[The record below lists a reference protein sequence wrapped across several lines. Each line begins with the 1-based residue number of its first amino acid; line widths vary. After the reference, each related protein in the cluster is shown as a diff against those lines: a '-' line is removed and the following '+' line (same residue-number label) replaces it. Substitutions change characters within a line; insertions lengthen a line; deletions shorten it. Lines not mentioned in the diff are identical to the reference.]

1 MAATFSYAQAAKGVI
16 ATPSAAN
23 PASTEQNKPAAKTDE
38 QSTSSSVQMEPE
50 TTAPTAE
57 TSQEAEKTAA
67 STDKDS
73 ESTTTAPSKTN
84 VSGTSSPSVG
94 TSSTSTVPKE
104 DESSNTPNG
113 TTESNWDKQ
122 SQASGTDKQSNA
134 QEAKDK
140 TSASSDKDK
149 KAPLKELKAAPLPA
163 VNVWQQRKEAQEAK
177 AKATAALK
185 PASSAKPSASKTASV
200 ASSTSGDNHQELSK
214 TAPKKK
220 GADATSD
227 GPKDKKRTDGGKARD
242 ENVSIP
248 PVGDASSWPTP
259 QVAQGEE
266 KRKAHEK
273 TEKTE
278 KPEKSPV
285 IRPHGKEKW
294 MPVPYVPTAVF
305 NTPLPSSARRGG
317 RAGRVGRDAARN
329 GTHGT
334 PGADKAA
341 SGQTTQGSTAK
352 QNGVGDRGRN
362 ELNSARANSLP
373 APSKRSNS
381 VDAGLADS
389 RKGNQAADRSRAPKG
404 TDNVNGMLPGR
415 QGAGNENLPP
425 RHRGD
430 AKPFARNHD
439 AANKGGD
446 STSKSSHPSAE
457 AHTGPRASSTHDRRF
472 ENGPKSADLAGFPG
486 DRKDKDFSRESRADR
501 GRGSHR
507 GRGGHSGFT
516 GSQNSQFP
524 NNHMA
529 HHSFVHPKSF
539 GFNERQRS
547 HHGLPNGSQ
556 QGHRMS
562 LRSPS
567 LPNSAS
573 MYGVYPFPADINTM
587 YGYQPIPAAPMT
599 AVPYQPYMEPFSL
612 MSMISMQLE
621 YYFSVDNLCKD
632 LFLRKQM
639 DSQGF
644 VPLSVIASFK
654 RVKTLTED
662 FEMLR
667 HACRQVRNVEYQ
679 TGEDGIDRLRP
690 REKWEQWVLP
700 VEQRDPSAQ
709 NQGPSLSTD
718 AGKFHEQNHIDESTN
733 GLPNGITEPHV
744 SKTSLS
750 STAPEF
756 SPSNP
761 LITQTEIANVGIPID
776 DHPFSDDKI
785 EKLMVVVR
793 RPKLPSASRPQL
805 LDNFPPLFNRFVDTS
820 RTAGGLARSRG
831 SSLSRPTVSMASDI
845 SQRVNDSTHDSLHED
860 PWSTLWDGKQDTQPS
875 LPLSSDDL
883 VHEPYSVFRKRV
895 LYERKLTP
903 NQDDDREM
911 DVLYEFWSHFLVQN
925 FNAQMY
931 NEFKSLA
938 LDDLSSRNASSGFNR
953 LIRFYGAFLSSK
965 EILPDEVLEDFLV
978 LCRRELSSHL
988 SGHMAFDTLRSAW
1001 HSQAC
1006 DARNRLKIDSLL
1018 DASLRAELEK

>member
-1 MAATFSYAQAAKGVI
+1 MATTFSYAQAAKGVI

-23 PASTEQNKPAAKTDE
+23 PASTEPNKPAVKADE
-38 QSTSSSVQMEPE
+38 QSIISSVQTEPE
-50 TTAPTAE
+50 TTAPTAPTAE
-57 TSQEAEKTAA
+57 TSQEAEKAAA

-73 ESTTTAPSKTN
+73 ESTATAPSKTN

-94 TSSTSTVPKE
+94 ASSTSTVSKE
-104 DESSNTPNG
+104 EEGSNTPNG

-122 SQASGTDKQSNA
+122 SQVSGTDKQGNA

-140 TSASSDKDK
+140 PNASSDKDK
-149 KAPLKELKAAPLPA
+149 KPPLKELKAAPLPA

-185 PASSAKPSASKTASV
+185 SAASSKPSASKTASV
-200 ASSTSGDNHQELSK
+200 ASSTSGDNHQELPK

-227 GPKDKKRTDGGKARD
+227 GPKDRKRADGGKGRD

-266 KRKAHEK
+266 KRKAQEK
-273 TEKTE
+273 TEKT
-278 KPEKSPV
+278 EKSPV

-317 RAGRVGRDAARN
+317 RAGRVGRDGARN
-329 GTHGT
+329 ATHGA

-341 SGQTTQGSTAK
+341 TGQAAQGSTAK

-362 ELNSARANSLP
+362 EPSSARANSLP

-389 RKGNQAADRSRAPKG
+389 RKGTQVADRNRAPKG
-404 TDNVNGMLPGR
+404 AENVNGLPAGR
-415 QGAGNENLPP
+415 QAGGNENLPP

-430 AKPFARNHD
+430 AKPFVRNHD
-439 AANKGGD
+439 AAHKGGD
-446 STSKSSHPSAE
+446 STSKSSHPLAD
-457 AHTGPRASSTHDRRF
+457 ANTGLRSSSTHDRRF

-486 DRKDKDFSRESRADR
+486 DRKEKDFSRESRADR

-524 NNHMA
+524 NNHMG

-587 YGYQPIPAAPMT
+587 YGYQPIPAGPMT

-644 VPLSVIASFK
+644 VPLSVIAGFK

-667 HACRQVRNVEYQ
+667 HACRQVRNIEYL

-690 REKWEQWVLP
+690 RDKWEQWVLP

-709 NQGPSLSTD
+709 NEGPSLSAD
-718 AGKFHEQNHIDESTN
+718 AGKFDEQNQAKETTN
-733 GLPNGITEPHV
+733 GLPNGSTEPQV
-744 SKTSLS
+744 LKTSLS

-761 LITQTEIANVGIPID
+761 VIPQAEIANVG
-776 DHPFSDDKI
+776 
-785 EKLMVVVR
+785 
-793 RPKLPSASRPQL
+793 
-805 LDNFPPLFNRFVDTS
+805 
-820 RTAGGLARSRG
+820 
-831 SSLSRPTVSMASDI
+831 
-845 SQRVNDSTHDSLHED
+845 
-860 PWSTLWDGKQDTQPS
+860 
-875 LPLSSDDL
+875 
-883 VHEPYSVFRKRV
+883 
-895 LYERKLTP
+895 
-903 NQDDDREM
+903 
-911 DVLYEFWSHFLVQN
+911 
-925 FNAQMY
+925 
-931 NEFKSLA
+931 
-938 LDDLSSRNASSGFNR
+938 
-953 LIRFYGAFLSSK
+953 
-965 EILPDEVLEDFLV
+965 
-978 LCRRELSSHL
+978 SHL
-988 SGHMAFDTLRSAW
+988 MTVPSQMLKLRS
-1001 HSQAC
+1001 
-1006 DARNRLKIDSLL
+1006 
-1018 DASLRAELEK
+1018 

>member
-23 PASTEQNKPAAKTDE
+23 PASTEPNKPALKADE
-38 QSTSSSVQMEPE
+38 QSTNSSVQMEPE
-50 TTAPTAE
+50 TAAPTAE
-57 TSQEAEKTAA
+57 TSQETEKAAA

-73 ESTTTAPSKTN
+73 ESTATAPSKTN
-84 VSGTSSPSVG
+84 PSGTSSPSVCP
-94 TSSTSTVPKE
+94 SSTSTVPKE
-104 DESSNTPNG
+104 EEGSNTPNG
-113 TTESNWDKQ
+113 TSESNWDKQ
-122 SQASGTDKQSNA
+122 SQASGTDKQGNA

-140 TSASSDKDK
+140 SNASDKDK
-149 KAPLKELKAAPLPA
+149 KLPLKELKAAPLPA
-163 VNVWQQRKEAQEAK
+163 INVWQQRKEAQEAK

-185 PASSAKPSASKTASV
+185 SAPSAKSSTSKTASV
-200 ASSTSGDNHQELSK
+200 ASSTSGDNHQELPK

-220 GADATSD
+220 GTDATSD
-227 GPKDKKRTDGGKARD
+227 GPKDKKRADGGKGRD

-266 KRKAHEK
+266 KRKAQEK
-273 TEKTE
+273 TDKT
-278 KPEKSPV
+278 EKSPV

-305 NTPLPSSARRGG
+305 NTPLPSSGRRGG
-317 RAGRVGRDAARN
+317 RAGRVGRDGARN
-329 GTHGT
+329 ATHGT

-341 SGQTTQGSTAK
+341 SGQTAQGSTAK

-373 APSKRSNS
+373 APSKRANS

-389 RKGNQAADRSRAPKG
+389 RKGTQAADRNRAPKG
-404 TDNVNGMLPGR
+404 TENVNGLPAGR
-415 QGAGNENLPP
+415 QGGGNENLPP
-425 RHRGD
+425 RQRGD

-439 AANKGGD
+439 AAHKGGD
-446 STSKSSHPSAE
+446 STSKSSHPSAD

-567 LPNSAS
+567 LPSSAS

-587 YGYQPIPAAPMT
+587 YGYQPIPAGPMT

-700 VEQRDPSAQ
+700 VEQRDPLAQ
-709 NQGPSLSTD
+709 NEGPSLSAD
-718 AGKFHEQNHIDESTN
+718 AGKFDEQNHVHETTN
-733 GLPNGITEPHV
+733 GLPNGSTEPQV
-744 SKTSLS
+744 LRTSLS

-761 LITQTEIANVGIPID
+761 VITQTEIANVRVPI
-776 DHPFSDDKI
+776 
-785 EKLMVVVR
+785 E
-793 RPKLPSASRPQL
+793 
-805 LDNFPPLFNRFVDTS
+805 
-820 RTAGGLARSRG
+820 
-831 SSLSRPTVSMASDI
+831 
-845 SQRVNDSTHDSLHED
+845 
-860 PWSTLWDGKQDTQPS
+860 
-875 LPLSSDDL
+875 
-883 VHEPYSVFRKRV
+883 
-895 LYERKLTP
+895 
-903 NQDDDREM
+903 
-911 DVLYEFWSHFLVQN
+911 
-925 FNAQMY
+925 
-931 NEFKSLA
+931 
-938 LDDLSSRNASSGFNR
+938 
-953 LIRFYGAFLSSK
+953 
-965 EILPDEVLEDFLV
+965 
-978 LCRRELSSHL
+978 
-988 SGHMAFDTLRSAW
+988 
-1001 HSQAC
+1001 
-1006 DARNRLKIDSLL
+1006 
-1018 DASLRAELEK
+1018 